1 MNQINKTVGQ
11 LVQSLIKLIQ
21 EKLSVSEK
29 LHVVTNSFTQLF
41 HHGGELDIIIF
52 QALQQQQKI
61 ILTVQGK
68 FRVGKQIN

>member
-1 MNQINKTVGQ
+1 MNQVNKTVGQ

-29 LHVVTNSFTQLF
+29 LVPNSFMQLF

-52 QALQQQQKI
+52 QALQQLQKT